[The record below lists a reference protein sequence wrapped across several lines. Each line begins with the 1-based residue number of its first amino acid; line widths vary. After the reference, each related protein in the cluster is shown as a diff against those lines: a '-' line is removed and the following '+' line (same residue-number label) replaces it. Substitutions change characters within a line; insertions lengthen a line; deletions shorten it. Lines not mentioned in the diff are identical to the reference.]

1 MAGDAAA
8 NLLGGRQMTPRGAG
22 DAGGAG
28 GGIGRQQGRTQGSV
42 VFLHA
47 TGVDVLQVHKTY
59 R

>member
-22 DAGGAG
+22 DAGG
-28 GGIGRQQGRTQGSV
+28 GIGRQQGRTQGSV

-47 TGVDVLQVHKTY
+47 TGVGVLQVHKTY